1 VQIEFNFI
9 FFWPTFDQ
17 KNNFFVDTFEA
28 VLRESNLK
36 REFDSIELE
45 VEFHS
50 VFGWPRKLN
59 PLKRMFR
66 LFLVSV
72 KRKFLGKK
80 ILLIW
85 YSGELVR
92 VPKGYD
98 LTLSYSPTLG
108 NNFYLPVWA
117 IYTTNTAIPK
127 KYDRDFV
134 YRWDELL
141 KERPLRNFRDNRIAC
156 AFISNPSKAR
166 LDFARDLERMG
177 VLDIYGT
184 AVGKSIESKL
194 ETSKDYIFQL
204 CLENEESEDYVTEK
218 PFEAWM
224 SGNIPI
230 YKKSGIA
237 SPINT
242 KAIVNITNYKP
253 DELRKVLEDLVKD
266 AERLK
271 SIYCQP
277 ILSSP
282 LDLKELERLFVEVSS
297 KRIGKH

>member
-1 VQIEFNFI
+1 VQIKYKFM
-9 FFWPTFDQ
+9 FFWPKFNQ

-28 VLRESNLK
+28 ILRESNLK
-36 REFDSIELE
+36 SELDSNELQ
-45 VEFHS
+45 VELHS

-59 PLKRMFR
+59 PFKRMFR

-72 KRKFLGKK
+72 KRTFLGKR

-85 YSGELVR
+85 YSGELAR

-98 LTLSYSPTLG
+98 LTLSYSPTLR

-117 IYTTNTAIPK
+117 IYTTNTALPK

-134 YRWDELL
+134 YKWDELL
-141 KERPLRNFRDNRIAC
+141 SERPLRNFINNRIAC
-156 AFISNPSKAR
+156 AFISNPSKER
-166 LDFARDLERMG
+166 LDFARDLERLG

-184 AVGKSIESKL
+184 AVGKPIENKS
-194 ETSKDYIFQL
+194 ETSRDYIFQL

-218 PFEAWM
+218 PIEAWM

-230 YKKSGIA
+230 YKKSGIS

-266 AERLK
+266 VARLN
-271 SIYCQP
+271 SLYCEP

-282 LDLKELERLFVEVSS
+282 LDLKHLKTLFVEVSS
-297 KRIGKH
+297 KRLGKY